1 MLKHFCLM
9 ENLFQIFCFSS
20 YIPSFIIIIKKLFFQ
35 CKINFKLPSHLAQY
49 YKNKRK
55 YLCEHIYK
63 CTKGEG
69 GIEQSSQIEQ
79 QQQGGGWLWDQ
90 FC

>member
-1 MLKHFCLM
+1 MLEHFCFM
-9 ENLFQIFCFSS
+9 EYLFQTFCFTS

-63 CTKGEG
+63 YKGEG
-69 GIEQSSQIEQ
+69 GIRQSSQIEQ
-79 QQQGGGWLWDQ
+79 QQQGGGWL
-90 FC
+90 